1 MIKSMTGFGRKEA
14 SIGNKK
20 ITIEMKSVNHRYFE
34 TVFKMPKELLVL
46 EDRLKKI
53 LQNYVKRGKIDIF
66 ITIEANETNQLI
78 GINWNLAAQY
88 IQLIKEFMEKFHL
101 PGSVEVRDILSIPGL
116 ISNSVELTDLEDWKQ
131 DFLDL
136 FEQTCRVLFA
146 MRQVEGN
153 TLMKDFSSRLN
164 YINEVL
170 KKVEAKA
177 PTVIE
182 EYREKLQARI
192 NEWLNGVVEID
203 EARLLNEVAFFTD
216 KANIDEEVTRL
227 KSHIDQ
233 FRLNLTIDE
242 PVGRKLD
249 FLVQEMN
256 REANTIGSK
265 ANNLE
270 LSQYVIEIKSELE
283 KIREQVQNVE

>member
-1 MIKSMTGFGRKEA
+1 MTGFGRKEA